1 MKTKKLGLLRRLTA
15 VAAIASLSVLGMT
28 GTAQADSN
36 VGNIDTGRSGSIIV
50 HKYDGAYGTDGG
62 DGSVKT
68 DTSNLGTPLDGAEFT
83 VKQVTAKGGQA
94 IDLKTPEG
102 WDLIS
107 GLKASE
113 VKAGGFSLGNG
124 VAKTTANGGLA
135 TFEGLPLGL
144 YLVEETKAPTNATST
159 TDPFLVTLPLS
170 QSNGKW
176 LYDVNVYPK
185 NSVNKTQPTKEV
197 SNPTAPV
204 IGSTVDW
211 TITAPVPAANNGYKK
226 FSIVDQLDSRLEF
239 VSAKVAGFT
248 EGTDYDIVRDG
259 QTVTINFTK
268 VGLGKLTA
276 GQKVV
281 STITTKVTSQGD
293 GTIENTALVNT
304 NDSSVET
311 PAVSTNWGS
320 LQIIKHVA
328 GDKAH
333 TLAGAE
339 FDIFSDKDGQNKV
352 ASVKTAADGTATIT
366 LWVGNNDDT
375 TQKYWVKETKAP
387 TGYILDDS
395 LNEVTVRAGAT
406 TAAVKYEFANTQQG
420 HPELPLT
427 GADGKL
433 LAMIAGIG
441 LMLIAGGAGIVAANR
456 RKNQV

>member
-1 MKTKKLGLLRRLTA
+1 MGLLRRLTA
-15 VAAIASLSVLGMT
+15 VAAIASLSVLGLA

-36 VGNIDTGRSGSIIV
+36 VGNIDTGKTGSIIV

-68 DTSNLGTPLDGAEFT
+68 DTSNLGKPLDGAEFT
-83 VKQVTAKGGQA
+83 VKQVTAKDGQT
-94 IDLKTPEG
+94 IDLKTPGG

-107 GLKASE
+107 GLKASD
-113 VKAGGFSLGNG
+113 VKGGGFSLGNG
-124 VAKTTANGGLA
+124 VSKTTANGGLA

-144 YLVEETKAPTNATST
+144 YLVTETKAPANATST
-159 TDPFLVTLPLS
+159 TEPFLVTLPLS
-170 QSNGKW
+170 QSGGKW

-185 NSVNKTQPTKEV
+185 NSVNNTEPTKEV
-197 SNPTAPV
+197 SNPSAPV
-204 IGSTVDW
+204 LGETVDW
-211 TITAPVPAANNGYKK
+211 TITAPIPAANNGIKK
-226 FSIVDQLDSRLEF
+226 FSIVDQLDPRLSF

-248 EGTDYDIVRDG
+248 AGTDYTIDEAG
-259 QTVTINFTK
+259 QKITINFTAA
-268 VGLGKLTA
+268 GIGKLET

-281 STITTKVTSQGD
+281 ATVTTKVTSQGD

-328 GDKAH
+328 GDKAR

-352 ASVKTAADGTATIT
+352 ASVKTADDGTKSIT
-366 LWVGNNDDT
+366 LWVGNNDVT
-375 TQKYWVKETKAP
+375 EKKYWVKETKAP
-387 TGYILDDS
+387 TGYILDES
-395 LNEVTVRAGAT
+395 INEVTVKAGETA
-406 TAAVKYEFANTQQG
+406 AAVKYEFANTQQG
-420 HPELPLT
+420 HPDLPLT

>member
-1 MKTKKLGLLRRLTA
+1 MKVKKLGLLRRLTA
-15 VAAIASLSVLGMT
+15 VAAIASLSVLGMA

-36 VGNIDTGRSGSIIV
+36 VGNIDTGKSGSIIV

-68 DTSNLGTPLDGAEFT
+68 DTSNLGEPLAGAEFT
-83 VKQVTAKGGQA
+83 VKKVTAKGGQS
-94 IDLKTPEG
+94 IDLTKPEG

-113 VKAGGFSLGNG
+113 VAAGGFSTTAVG
-124 VAKTTANGGLA
+124 AKTTDGSGLA
-135 TFEGLPLGL
+135 TFGGLPLGL
-144 YLVEETKAPTNATST
+144 YLVEETKAPANATST

-197 SNPTAPV
+197 SNPSAPV
-204 IGSTVDW
+204 LGETVDW
-211 TITAPVPAANNGYKK
+211 TITAPIPAANNGYKK

-268 VGLGKLTA
+268 VGLGKLTS

-281 STITTKVTSQGD
+281 ATITTKVTSQGD
-293 GTIENTALVNT
+293 GSIENTALVNT
-304 NDSSVET
+304 NDSTVET

-352 ASVKTAADGTATIT
+352 ASVKTAADGTVSIT
-366 LWVGNNDDT
+366 LWVGNNDVT
-375 TQKYWVKETKAP
+375 EKKYWVKETKAP
-387 TGYILDDS
+387 TGYILDES
-395 LNEVTVRAGAT
+395 INEVTVKAGETA
-406 TAAVKYEFANTQQG
+406 AAVKYEFANTQQG
-420 HPELPLT
+420 HPDLPLT

>member
-1 MKTKKLGLLRRLTA
+1 MKTKKLGLLRRLPA
-15 VAAIASLSVLGMT
+15 VAAIASLSVLGMA

-36 VGNIDTGRSGSIIV
+36 VGNIDTGRTGSIIV

-102 WDLIS
+102 WDLID

-113 VKAGGFSLGNG
+113 VTTGGFALGNG
-124 VAKTTANGGLA
+124 VSKTTANGGLA
-135 TFEGLPLGL
+135 TFGGLPVGL
-144 YLVEETKAPTNATST
+144 YLVTESKAPANATST

-197 SNPTAPV
+197 SNPSAPV
-204 IGSTVDW
+204 LGETVDW

-226 FSIVDQLDSRLEF
+226 FVVTDQLDPRLSY

-248 EGTDYDIVRDG
+248 EGTDYSIVKNG
-259 QTVTINFTK
+259 QSVSIVFTST
-268 VGLGKLTA
+268 GLGKLKSVNT
-276 GQKVV
+276 VV
-281 STITTKVTSQGD
+281 ATITTKVTEQGD
-293 GTIENTALVNT
+293 GIIKNKALVNVNDTTKDT
-304 NDSSVET
+304 ND
-311 PAVSTNWGS
+311 PSTNWGS
-320 LQIIKHVA
+320 LKVIKHVS
-328 GDKAH
+328 GDQSH

-339 FDIFSDKDGQNKV
+339 FDIFSDAAGKNKV
-352 ASVKTAADGTATIT
+352 ASVKTAADGTISTT
-366 LWVGNNDDT
+366 LWVGNNDAT
-375 TQKYWVKETKAP
+375 TQKYWIKETKAP
-387 TGYILDDS
+387 TGYILDGS
-395 LNEVTVRAGAT
+395 LNEVTVTAGEVAN
-406 TAAVKYEFANTQQG
+406 AFQYKFPNTQQG

>member
-1 MKTKKLGLLRRLTA
+1 MKVKKMGLLRRLTA
-15 VAAIASLSVLGMT
+15 VAAIASLSVLGLA

-36 VGNIDTGRSGSIIV
+36 VGNIDTGKTGSIIV

-68 DTSNLGTPLDGAEFT
+68 DTSNLGKPLDGAEFT
-83 VKQVTAKGGQA
+83 VKQVTAKDGQT

-107 GLKASE
+107 GLKASD
-113 VKAGGFSLGNG
+113 VTGGGFSLGNG
-124 VAKTTANGGLA
+124 VSKTTANGGLA
-135 TFEGLPLGL
+135 TFGGLPLGL

-159 TDPFLVTLPLS
+159 TDPFLVTLPFA

-185 NSVNKTQPTKEV
+185 NSVNNTEPTKEV
-197 SNPTAPV
+197 SNPSAPV
-204 IGSTVDW
+204 LGETVDW
-211 TITAPVPAANNGYKK
+211 TITAPIPAANNGIKK
-226 FSIVDQLDSRLEF
+226 FSIVDQLDPRLSF

-248 EGTDYDIVRDG
+248 AGTDYTIDEAG
-259 QTVTINFTK
+259 QKININFTAA
-268 VGLGKLTA
+268 GIGKLET

-281 STITTKVTSQGD
+281 ATVTTKVTSQGD

-320 LQIIKHVA
+320 LQIIKHVT
-328 GDKAH
+328 GDKAR

-352 ASVKTAADGTATIT
+352 ASVKTAADGTVSIT
-366 LWVGNNDDT
+366 LWVGNNDVT
-375 TQKYWVKETKAP
+375 EKKYWVKETKAP
-387 TGYILDDS
+387 TGYILDES
-395 LNEVTVRAGAT
+395 INEVTVKAGETA
-406 TAAVKYEFANTQQG
+406 AAVKYEFANTQQG
-420 HPELPLT
+420 HPDLPLT

>member
-1 MKTKKLGLLRRLTA
+1 MKVKKMGLLRRLTA
-15 VAAIASLSVLGMT
+15 VAAIASLSVLGLA

-36 VGNIDTGRSGSIIV
+36 VGNIDTGKTGSIIV

-68 DTSNLGTPLDGAEFT
+68 DTSNLGKPLDGAEFT
-83 VKQVTAKGGQA
+83 VKQVTAKDGQT

-107 GLKASE
+107 GLKASD
-113 VKAGGFSLGNG
+113 VKGGGFSLGNG
-124 VAKTTANGGLA
+124 VSKTTANGGLA
-135 TFEGLPLGL
+135 TFGGLPLGL

-159 TDPFLVTLPLS
+159 TDPFLVTLPFA

-185 NSVNKTQPTKEV
+185 NSVNNTEPTKEV
-197 SNPTAPV
+197 SNPSAPV
-204 IGSTVDW
+204 LGETVDW
-211 TITAPVPAANNGYKK
+211 TITAPVPAANNGIKK
-226 FSIVDQLDSRLEF
+226 FSIVDQLDPRLSF

-248 EGTDYDIVRDG
+248 AGTDYTIDEAG
-259 QTVTINFTK
+259 QKITINFTAA
-268 VGLGKLTA
+268 GIGKLET

-281 STITTKVTSQGD
+281 ATVTTKVTSQGD

-328 GDKAH
+328 GDKAR

-352 ASVKTAADGTATIT
+352 ASVTTAADGTVSIT
-366 LWVGNNDDT
+366 LWVGNNDVAEK
-375 TQKYWVKETKAP
+375 KYWVKETKAP
-387 TGYILDDS
+387 TGYILDES
-395 LNEVTVRAGAT
+395 IKEVTVEAGETA
-406 TAAVKYEFANTQQG
+406 AAVKYEFANTQQG
-420 HPELPLT
+420 HPDLPLT

>member
-1 MKTKKLGLLRRLTA
+1 MKVKKMGLLRRLTA
-15 VAAIASLSVLGMT
+15 VAAIASLSVLGLA

-36 VGNIDTGRSGSIIV
+36 VGNIDTGKTGSIIV

-68 DTSNLGTPLDGAEFT
+68 DTSNLGKPLDGAEFT
-83 VKQVTAKGGQA
+83 VKQVTAKDGQT
-94 IDLKTPEG
+94 IDLKTPGG

-107 GLKASE
+107 GLKASD
-113 VKAGGFSLGNG
+113 VKGGGFSLGNG
-124 VAKTTANGGLA
+124 VSKTTANGGLA

-144 YLVEETKAPTNATST
+144 YLVTETKAPANATST
-159 TDPFLVTLPLS
+159 TEPFLVTLPLS
-170 QSNGKW
+170 QSGGKW

-185 NSVNKTQPTKEV
+185 NSVNNTEPTKEV
-197 SNPTAPV
+197 SNPSAPV
-204 IGSTVDW
+204 LGETVDW
-211 TITAPVPAANNGYKK
+211 TITAPIPAANNGIKK
-226 FSIVDQLDSRLEF
+226 FSIVDQLDPRLSF

-248 EGTDYDIVRDG
+248 AGTDYTIDEAG
-259 QTVTINFTK
+259 QKITINFTAA
-268 VGLGKLTA
+268 GIGKLET

-281 STITTKVTSQGD
+281 ATVTTKVTSQGD

-328 GDKAH
+328 GDKAR

-352 ASVKTAADGTATIT
+352 ASVKTADDGTKSIT
-366 LWVGNNDDT
+366 LWVGNNDVT
-375 TQKYWVKETKAP
+375 EKKYWVKETKAP
-387 TGYILDDS
+387 TGYILDES
-395 LNEVTVRAGAT
+395 INEVTVKAGETA
-406 TAAVKYEFANTQQG
+406 AAVKYEFANTQQG
-420 HPELPLT
+420 HPDLPLT

>member
-1 MKTKKLGLLRRLTA
+1 MKVKKMGLLRRLTA
-15 VAAIASLSVLGMT
+15 VAAIASLSVLGLA

-36 VGNIDTGRSGSIIV
+36 VGNIDTGKTGSIIV

-68 DTSNLGTPLDGAEFT
+68 DTSNLGKPLDGAEFT
-83 VKQVTAKGGQA
+83 VKQVTAKDGQT

-107 GLKASE
+107 GLKASD
-113 VKAGGFSLGNG
+113 VKGGGFSLGNG
-124 VAKTTANGGLA
+124 VSKTTANGGLA
-135 TFEGLPLGL
+135 TFGGLPLGL

-159 TDPFLVTLPLS
+159 TDPFLVTLPFA

-185 NSVNKTQPTKEV
+185 NSVNNTEPTKEV
-197 SNPTAPV
+197 SNPSAPV
-204 IGSTVDW
+204 LGETVDW
-211 TITAPVPAANNGYKK
+211 TITAPVPAANNGIKK
-226 FSIVDQLDSRLEF
+226 FSIVDQLDPRLSF

-248 EGTDYDIVRDG
+248 AGTDYTIDEAG
-259 QTVTINFTK
+259 QKITINFTAA
-268 VGLGKLTA
+268 GIGKLET

-281 STITTKVTSQGD
+281 ATVTTKVTSQGD

-328 GDKAH
+328 GDKAR

-352 ASVKTAADGTATIT
+352 ASVTTAADGTVSIT
-366 LWVGNNDDT
+366 LWVGNNDVAEK
-375 TQKYWVKETKAP
+375 KYWVKETKAP
-387 TGYILDDS
+387 TGYILDES
-395 LNEVTVRAGAT
+395 INEVTVKAGETA
-406 TAAVKYEFANTQQG
+406 AAVKYEFANTQQG
-420 HPELPLT
+420 HPDLPLT

>member
-1 MKTKKLGLLRRLTA
+1 MKVKKLGLLRRLTA
-15 VAAIASLSVLGMT
+15 VAAIASLSVLGMA

-197 SNPTAPV
+197 SNPSAPV

-211 TITAPVPAANNGYKK
+211 TITAPVPSANNGFKK
-226 FSIVDQLDSRLEF
+226 FSIVDQLDSRLDF

-259 QTVTINFTK
+259 QTVTINFTST
-268 VGLGKLTA
+268 GLGKLKA
-276 GQKVV
+276 GNKVV
-281 STITTKVTSQGD
+281 ATITTKVASQGD

-304 NDSSVET
+304 NDSKVET
-311 PAVSTNWGS
+311 PQVSTNWGS
-320 LQIIKHVA
+320 LKVIKHVA
-328 GDKAH
+328 GDQSH

-339 FDIFSDKDGQNKV
+339 FDIFSDKDGMNRV
-352 ASVKTAADGTATIT
+352 ASVKTEADGTATIT
-366 LWVGNNDDT
+366 LWVGSNDVT
-375 TQKYWVKETKAP
+375 EKKYWVKETKAP

-395 LNEVTVRAGAT
+395 FNEVTVKAGAT
-406 TAAVKYEFANTQQG
+406 AAAVKYEFANTQQG

>member
-1 MKTKKLGLLRRLTA
+1 MKVKKMGLLRRLTA
-15 VAAIASLSVLGMT
+15 VAAIASLSVLGLA

-36 VGNIDTGRSGSIIV
+36 VGNIDTGKTGSIIV

-68 DTSNLGTPLDGAEFT
+68 DTSNLGKPLDGAEFT
-83 VKQVTAKGGQA
+83 VKQVTAKDGQT

-107 GLKASE
+107 GLKASD
-113 VKAGGFSLGNG
+113 VTGGGFSLGNG
-124 VAKTTANGGLA
+124 VSKTTANGGLA
-135 TFEGLPLGL
+135 TFGGLPLGL

-159 TDPFLVTLPLS
+159 TDPFLVTLPFA

-185 NSVNKTQPTKEV
+185 NSVNNTEPTKEV
-197 SNPTAPV
+197 SNPSAPV
-204 IGSTVDW
+204 LGETVDW
-211 TITAPVPAANNGYKK
+211 TITAPIPAANNGIKK
-226 FSIVDQLDSRLEF
+226 FSIVDQLDPRLSF

-248 EGTDYDIVRDG
+248 AGTDYTIDEAG
-259 QTVTINFTK
+259 QKITINFTAA
-268 VGLGKLTA
+268 GIGKLET

-281 STITTKVTSQGD
+281 ATVTTKVTSQGD

-320 LQIIKHVA
+320 LQIIKHVT
-328 GDKAH
+328 GDKAR

-352 ASVKTAADGTATIT
+352 ASVKTAADGTVSIT
-366 LWVGNNDDT
+366 LWVGNNDVT
-375 TQKYWVKETKAP
+375 EKKYWVKETKAP
-387 TGYILDDS
+387 TGYILDES
-395 LNEVTVRAGAT
+395 INEVTVKAGETA
-406 TAAVKYEFANTQQG
+406 AAVKYEFANTQQG
-420 HPELPLT
+420 HPDLPLT

>member
-1 MKTKKLGLLRRLTA
+1 MKVKKMGLLRRLTA
-15 VAAIASLSVLGMT
+15 VAAIASLSVLGLA

-36 VGNIDTGRSGSIIV
+36 VGNIDTGKTGSIIV

-68 DTSNLGTPLDGAEFT
+68 DTSNLGKPLDGAEFT
-83 VKQVTAKGGQA
+83 VKQVTAKDGQT

-107 GLKASE
+107 GLKASD
-113 VKAGGFSLGNG
+113 VKGGGFSLGNG
-124 VAKTTANGGLA
+124 VSKTTANGGLA
-135 TFEGLPLGL
+135 TFGGLPLGL

-159 TDPFLVTLPLS
+159 TDPFLVTLPLA

-185 NSVNKTQPTKEV
+185 NSVNNTEPTKEV
-197 SNPTAPV
+197 SNPSAPV
-204 IGSTVDW
+204 LGETVDW
-211 TITAPVPAANNGYKK
+211 TITAPIPAANNGIKK
-226 FSIVDQLDSRLEF
+226 FSIVDQLDPRLSF

-248 EGTDYDIVRDG
+248 AGTDYTIDEAG
-259 QTVTINFTK
+259 QKITINFTAA
-268 VGLGKLTA
+268 GIGKLET

-281 STITTKVTSQGD
+281 ATVTTKVTSQGD

-328 GDKAH
+328 GDKAR

-352 ASVKTAADGTATIT
+352 ASVKTAADGTVSIT
-366 LWVGNNDDT
+366 LWVGNNDVT
-375 TQKYWVKETKAP
+375 EKKYWVKETKAP
-387 TGYILDDS
+387 TGYILDES
-395 LNEVTVRAGAT
+395 INEVTVKAGETA
-406 TAAVKYEFANTQQG
+406 AAVKYEFANTQQG
-420 HPELPLT
+420 HPDLPLT

>member
-1 MKTKKLGLLRRLTA
+1 MKVKKMGLLRRLTA
-15 VAAIASLSVLGMT
+15 VAAIASLSVLGMA

-50 HKYDGAYGTDGG
+50 HMYDGAYGTDGG

-83 VKQVTAKGGQA
+83 VKQVTAKSGQA

-135 TFEGLPLGL
+135 TFGNLPLGL

-170 QSNGKW
+170 QDNGKW

-197 SNPTAPV
+197 SNPSAPV
-204 IGSTVDW
+204 LGETVDW
-211 TITAPVPAANNGYKK
+211 TITAPIPAANNGYKK
-226 FSIVDQLDSRLEF
+226 FSIADQLDPRLSF

-248 EGTDYDIVRDG
+248 AGTDYDIVRDG
-259 QTVTINFTK
+259 QSVTINFTST
-268 VGLGKLTA
+268 GLGKLTS

-281 STITTKVTSQGD
+281 ATITTKVTSQGD
-293 GTIENTALVNT
+293 GSIENTALVNT
-304 NDSSVET
+304 NDSTVET

-352 ASVKTAADGTATIT
+352 ASVKTAADGTFSIT
-366 LWVGNNDDT
+366 LWVGNNDVT
-375 TQKYWVKETKAP
+375 EKKYWVKETKAP
-387 TGYILDDS
+387 TGYILDES
-395 LNEVTVRAGAT
+395 INEVTVKAGETA
-406 TAAVKYEFANTQQG
+406 AAVKYEFANTQQG

>member
-15 VAAIASLSVLGMT
+15 VAAIASLSVLGMA

-36 VGNIDTGRSGSIIV
+36 VGNIDTGRTGSIII

-68 DTSNLGTPLDGAEFT
+68 DTSNLGSPLDGAEFT
-83 VKQVTAKGGQA
+83 VEQVTAKGSEA

-102 WDLIS
+102 WDLID

-113 VKAGGFSLGNG
+113 VEAGDFDTTVVDS
-124 VAKTTANGGLA
+124 KTTANGGLA

-144 YLVEETKAPTNATST
+144 YLVTETKAPANATST
-159 TDPFLVTLPLS
+159 TEPFLVTLPLS
-170 QSNGKW
+170 QSSGKW

-185 NSVNKTQPTKEV
+185 NSVNNTEPTKEV
-197 SNPTAPV
+197 SNPSAPV

-211 TITAPVPAANNGYKK
+211 KITAPIPAANNGIKK
-226 FSIVDQLDSRLEF
+226 FSIVDQLVSRLEY

-248 EGTDYDIVRDG
+248 AGTDYTVDQSG
-259 QTVTINFTK
+259 QKITINFTAT
-268 VGLGKLTA
+268 GIGKLTT

-281 STITTKVTSQGD
+281 ATITTKVTKQGD

-328 GDKAH
+328 GDEAH

-352 ASVKTAADGTATIT
+352 ASVKTEADGTVSTT

-395 LNEVTVRAGAT
+395 LNEVTVTAGEVAN
-406 TAAVKYEFANTQQG
+406 AFQYKFPNTQQG